1 MHLKYLTVGFG
12 QRKTFERVDVKTP
25 ELLKFLL
32 GLKLRKLRF
41 EKGLSL
47 QALSQL
53 SGLSSSYLNEIEKGK
68 KYPKVD
74 KLILLAKSLKI
85 KLEDLKG
92 GSVDKSIIPLTDFLS
107 SDFFKTFPLE
117 TFGMN
122 RGDLFD
128 LMSNKPEKFASLI
141 ATFVGLARHY
151 EMEPQEFSKLAL
163 RSYRESKEHHF
174 PEVEE
179 KALEFRRKVQN
190 EHKGDFNEEVLT
202 EFLKKHFNISVQ
214 TLKAN
219 KLPVWPPGDAIILP
233 GKKTKVLFHEELD
246 RPSRLFFLA
255 KELGKEVFGFKRENF
270 VDLAY
275 DTGTFVERKN
285 DLMSYAFAC
294 ALLWPK
300 DQFEK
305 NLREFLGQKLFFEK
319 KLLAFLEEG
328 PFLPEIFIQR
338 MTQIFPQ
345 LLGIKKLFYLRF
357 ETVKNPKKRN
367 VREEDLFYVTDELHL
382 SHHHFPHENRMGQH
396 YCRRWSSLNTL
407 KEWIDKGRP
416 CRPETGYH
424 GSLKV
429 QKSKLVGSND
439 VYFCVTLATQKM
451 EKGDFQGNP
460 FSVTLGLALDDD
472 LKEVMKFW
480 DDPSIPEKTVGK
492 TCETCPVSDCLERAV
507 PASILKNKEKKDH
520 ERNILKAFLDKNSF

>member
-1 MHLKYLTVGFG
+1 M
-12 QRKTFERVDVKTP
+12 KTP

-32 GLKLRKLRF
+32 GLKLRKHRF

-92 GSVDKSIIPLTDFLS
+92 GTVDKSIVPLTDFLS

-128 LMSNKPEKFASLI
+128 LMSNRPEKFASLI

-151 EMEPQEFSKLAL
+151 EMEPHEFSKLAL

-179 KALEFRRKVQN
+179 KALEFRKKVLDEQKSVFDEN
-190 EHKGDFNEEVLT
+190 LLAN
-202 EFLKKHFNISVQ
+202 FLKNHFNVSVH
-214 TLKAN
+214 TLKAD
-219 KLPVWPPGDAIILP
+219 KLPVWPPGDTVVLP
-233 GKKTKVLFHEELD
+233 GKKAKILFHEELD

-255 KELGKEVFGFKRENF
+255 KELGKEVLGFKRESF
-270 VDLAY
+270 IDLAY

-294 ALLWPK
+294 ALLWPRGH
-300 DQFEK
+300 FEK
-305 NLREFLGQKLFFEK
+305 SLREFLAEKVFSEK
-319 KLLAFLEEG
+319 KLLSFLGEG
-328 PFLPEIFIQR
+328 PFLPETFIQR

-345 LLGIKKLFYLRF
+345 MLGIKKLFYLRF
-357 ETVKNPKKRN
+357 DTFEKTGLKKGRA
-367 VREEDLFYVTDELHL
+367 EDLFYVTDELHL

-407 KEWIDKGRP
+407 KEWMNEGRP
-416 CRPETGYH
+416 CRPETGYY

-429 QKSKLVGSND
+429 QKSRLVGTND
-439 VYFCVTLATQKM
+439 TYFCVTLATQRMKR
-451 EKGDFQGNP
+451 GDFQGNP
-460 FSVTLGLALDDD
+460 YSVTLGLALDDE
-472 LKEVMKFW
+472 LKGIMKFW

-492 TCETCPVSDCLERAV
+492 TCETCPISDCLDRAV
-507 PASILKNKEKKDH
+507 PASLLKRKEKRDR
-520 ERNILKAFLDKNSF
+520 EREVLKTFFEKTPFKTL

>member
-1 MHLKYLTVGFG
+1 M
-12 QRKTFERVDVKTP
+12 KTP

-32 GLKLRKLRF
+32 GLKLRKFRF

-47 QALSQL
+47 QGLSKL

-85 KLEDLKG
+85 RLEDLKG
-92 GSVDKSIIPLTDFLS
+92 VTVDKSIVPLTDFLS

-128 LMSNKPEKFASLI
+128 LMSNRPEKFASLI

-179 KALEFRRKVQN
+179 MAMEFRKKILN
-190 EHKGDFNEEVLT
+190 DPNKSFNEESLT
-202 EFLKKHFNISVQ
+202 DFLKSYFKTSVH

-219 KLPVWPPGDAIILP
+219 KLPVWPPGDAVVLA
-233 GKKTKVLFHEELD
+233 GKKEKILFHEDLD
-246 RPSRLFFLA
+246 RSSRLFFLA
-255 KELGKEVFGFKRENF
+255 KELGQKALGFKRKNF
-270 VDLAY
+270 LDLAY

-285 DLMSYAFAC
+285 DLMNYAFAC
-294 ALLWPK
+294 ALLWPR

-305 NLREFLGQKLFFEK
+305 NLREFLSERLFSEK
-319 KLLAFLEEG
+319 KLLSFLGEG

-345 LLGIKKLFYLRF
+345 MLGIKKLFYLRF
-357 ETVKNPKKRN
+357 DTTPKKKAGGFG
-367 VREEDLFYVTDELHL
+367 EKDF
-382 SHHHFPHENRMGQH
+382 F
-396 YCRRWSSLNTL
+396 TL
-407 KEWIDKGRP
+407 
-416 CRPETGYH
+416 
-424 GSLKV
+424 
-429 QKSKLVGSND
+429 
-439 VYFCVTLATQKM
+439 
-451 EKGDFQGNP
+451 
-460 FSVTLGLALDDD
+460 
-472 LKEVMKFW
+472 
-480 DDPSIPEKTVGK
+480 
-492 TCETCPVSDCLERAV
+492 
-507 PASILKNKEKKDH
+507 
-520 ERNILKAFLDKNSF
+520 